1 MFIKYS
7 PMSKFRLYT
16 HEGRRAQHV
25 LISAHGAWRT
35 GKEGEFY
42 EVPAGLELH
51 FYCPHGSALNVGG
64 AWTFLVPPGVP
75 IYRTAKG
82 PCLVHD
88 YSLTEFPEKVEIQ
101 KCLQKAADTA
111 VEPGA
116 HREFLRGLH
125 PDGKKFVPAAVP
137 SSATVGP
144 MDVLTILPG
153 KGAKLSQAV
162 SYLEKEYT
170 NIHCSFCRVDLA
182 TDVPGGTF
190 GKYSPATQAGP
201 PRVAETKWS
210 DI

>member
-1 MFIKYS
+1 
-7 PMSKFRLYT
+7 MSNFRLYN
-16 HEGRRAQHV
+16 HEGRNAQHV

-35 GKEGEFY
+35 GGGPEGGFC
-42 EVPAGLELH
+42 EVPAGLQLH
-51 FYCPHGSALNVGG
+51 FYSPHGCALNVGG

-75 IYRTAKG
+75 IYRSARG

-88 YSLTEFPEKVEIQ
+88 YMLTEFPEKVEIG
-101 KCLQKAADTA
+101 KCLQRAADAA

-116 HREFLRGLH
+116 HREFLRGLN
-125 PDGKKFVPAAVP
+125 PAGKSFVPAAVP
-137 SSATVGP
+137 SSATMGP

-153 KGAKLSQAV
+153 PGAKLSKAI

-182 TDVPGGTF
+182 TDVKGGTLF
-190 GKYSPATQAGP
+190 KYSPATPAQP
-201 PRVAETKWS
+201 PRLAEIKWS